1 MRTVR
6 DDICVLNPLR
16 FLVAKY
22 HNTSEVTK
30 RLYTV
35 LGWHILVVMVIYINH
50 NCHSVYPALCS
61 YLCIVNIPAHLLFT
75 AVLLRVL
82 LRAARRIILGAD
94 MSEQQ
99 NLDKIS
105 LSKMWYPT
113 PGVDINVSIFIS
125 K

>member
-1 MRTVR
+1 MR
-6 DDICVLNPLR
+6 DNIFAFNPLK

-35 LGWHILVVMVIYINH
+35 LGWHILVVMVIYINQ

-61 YLCIVNIPAHLLFT
+61 SHRIVNIPAHLLF
-75 AVLLRVL
+75 AAMLLPGVQYL
-82 LRAARRIILGAD
+82 VPDKEYDG
-94 MSEQQ
+94 QQ

-105 LSKMWYPT
+105 LSKM
-113 PGVDINVSIFIS
+113 
-125 K
+125 